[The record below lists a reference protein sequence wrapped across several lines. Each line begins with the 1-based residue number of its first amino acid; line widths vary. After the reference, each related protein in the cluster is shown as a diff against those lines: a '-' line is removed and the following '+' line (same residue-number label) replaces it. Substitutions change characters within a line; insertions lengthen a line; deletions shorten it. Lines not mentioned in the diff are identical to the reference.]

1 MTTITARTAPRL
13 ALTSGPGLAAF
24 WATVLAALLAT
35 LLAASPAVAQ
45 SAPPTAAPG
54 VGASGPLA
62 PAKPGPKL
70 LSPAETRD
78 SASMP
83 GEFRPEQAA
92 KPQINIPLGNTPP
105 AAASS
110 PALRPQPGSKAGIND
125 AVARCEAMVDEAQRA
140 RCRAGLAKQA
150 PSR

>member
-1 MTTITARTAPRL
+1 M
-13 ALTSGPGLAAF
+13 
-24 WATVLAALLAT
+24 
-35 LLAASPAVAQ
+35 
-45 SAPPTAAPG
+45 
-54 VGASGPLA
+54 
-62 PAKPGPKL
+62 

-92 KPQINIPLGNTPP
+92 KPQITIPLGNTPP
-105 AAASS
+105 AAAPAASS
-110 PALRPQPGSKAGIND
+110 SGLRAQPGTKAGIND

>member
-1 MTTITARTAPRL
+1 MNLLTARTSPRL
-13 ALTSGPGLAAF
+13 ALAGLAC
-24 WATVLAALLAT
+24 LAALCAPSSALA
-35 LLAASPAVAQ
+35 Q
-45 SAPPTAAPG
+45 GQGQAPG
-54 VGASGPLA
+54 TGASGPLL
-62 PAKPGPKL
+62 PARPGPKL

-83 GEFRPEQAA
+83 GEFRPEQPAR
-92 KPQINIPLGNTPP
+92 PQINIPLGNTPP
-105 AAASS
+105 AAASR
-110 PALRPQPGSKAGIND
+110 PAQQAQPGSKAGIND